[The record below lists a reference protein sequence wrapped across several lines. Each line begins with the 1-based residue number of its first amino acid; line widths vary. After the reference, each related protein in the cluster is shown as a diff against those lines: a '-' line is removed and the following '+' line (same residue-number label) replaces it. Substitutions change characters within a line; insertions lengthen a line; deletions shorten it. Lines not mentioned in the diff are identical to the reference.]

1 MVVTYEEF
9 EKDPMKYIHIA
20 ETEEVLLEKNGS
32 IYVHLFNPYADRLK
46 AARNFCNALE
56 RGTDED
62 ISG

>member
-1 MVVTYEEF
+1 
-9 EKDPMKYIHIA
+9 MKYIHIA